1 MNNPEDIVQIA
12 LSAYDKSWDDKYS
25 WPGVAQHRDE
35 FELELRRL
43 LMQAE
48 PQAQLQQAEPQAQL
62 KPVGPLKRDG
72 EASVTIRASPMH
84 TYTINPPNLMGTWTT
99 TQTDAMGVQSNIINK
114 EILHG

>member
-12 LSAYDKSWDDKYS
+12 LSAYDKSWDSSSATIGQY
-25 WPGVAQHRDE
+25 RDD

-43 LMQAE
+43 LMQTS
-48 PQAQLQQAEPQAQL
+48 
-62 KPVGPLKRDG
+62 
-72 EASVTIRASPMH
+72 SVKKEH

-99 TQTDAMGVQSNIINK
+99 TQTRAMGVQSNITNK

>member
-12 LSAYDKSWDDKYS
+12 LSAYDTSRREWAASRSRDD
-25 WPGVAQHRDE
+25 

-43 LMQAE
+43 LMQTE
-48 PQAQLQQAEPQAQL
+48 SQVQL
-62 KPVGPLKRDG
+62 KPVGPLKRGG
-72 EASVTIRASPMH
+72 EPSVTTRTSPAH
-84 TYTINPPNLMGTWTT
+84 TYTVNPPNLMGTWTT

>member
-1 MNNPEDIVQIA
+1 MNNPEDIVQLV

-25 WPGVAQHRDE
+25 WPGVAQHRDD

-48 PQAQLQQAEPQAQL
+48 PQVQL
-62 KPVGPLKRDG
+62 KPVGPLKRGG
-72 EASVTIRASPMH
+72 EASVTIRTSPAH

>member
-12 LSAYDKSWDDKYS
+12 LSAYDKSWDAA
-25 WPGVAQHRDE
+25 PITTARDD

-43 LMQAE
+43 LMQTS
-48 PQAQLQQAEPQAQL
+48 
-62 KPVGPLKRDG
+62 
-72 EASVTIRASPMH
+72 SVKKEH

-99 TQTDAMGVQSNIINK
+99 TQTRAMGVQSNITNK